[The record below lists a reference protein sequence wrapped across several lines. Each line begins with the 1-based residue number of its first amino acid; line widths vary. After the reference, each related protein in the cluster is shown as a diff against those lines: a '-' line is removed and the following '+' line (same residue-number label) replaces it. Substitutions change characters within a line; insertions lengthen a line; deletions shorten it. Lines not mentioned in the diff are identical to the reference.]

1 MNFITK
7 YKLISASLYALGFM
21 INSSVKTKYMM
32 KETGVITY
40 SDNFDDSE
48 IPYIRTPNY
57 QIKEAGINL
66 KNTPFINYYSNI
78 FFLPTGLLQIFVL
91 YSGRKFT
98 FHYST
103 NNNESLAEKITH
115 ELYESQ
121 QQNIPLY
128 QYIINSKSV

>member
-40 SDNFDDSE
+40 SENFDDSE
-48 IPYIRTPNY
+48 MPYIRTPNY

-78 FFLPTGLLQIFVL
+78 FSFLQVFYKYLFFILVENSHSIIVQIVMNL
-91 YSGRKFT
+91 
-98 FHYST
+98 
-103 NNNESLAEKITH
+103 
-115 ELYESQ
+115 
-121 QQNIPLY
+121 
-128 QYIINSKSV
+128 